1 MAQKDDDN
9 QNSNWL
15 FSDFSSEELEEYEL
29 KEKRF
34 HEEQRR
40 KEENEKLFQKACLE
54 IFHTKNPDDLIKKAL
69 E

>member
-1 MAQKDDDN
+1 MTQKDDS
-9 QNSNWL
+9 SNWL
-15 FSDFSSEELEEYEL
+15 FRDLSPEELEEYDL

-54 IFHTKNPDDLIKKAL
+54 IFHTKNPDEIIKKAL